1 MKNIDNLRVLPLD
14 LDIVID
20 WSPARELWKILRDDV
35 MSSLWKHVHL
45 SRLIRFETYKK
56 PIINNDT
63 KPRLSWLWKF
73 GGLYVDTDMLVLQD
87 ILASF
92 RNSSFIALQNLHPEV
107 GFGSSII
114 KLSR

>member
-56 PIINNDT
+56 PIIIMTLNLDCLGCGSLEDST
-63 KPRLSWLWKF
+63 WILICWSSRTYWLHLEIVLSSHSK
-73 GGLYVDTDMLVLQD
+73 T
-87 ILASF
+87 
-92 RNSSFIALQNLHPEV
+92 FIQ
-107 GFGSSII
+107 
-114 KLSR
+114 KLDLGAQ